1 MKLTYRE
8 RNKIRRADALVF
20 MLIVPLLLLA
30 ELPFLAVVQ
39 LILKNVENSEAIFK
53 AIFYALSI
61 TLCLLYMVL
70 MDFFTKEGSI
80 GCKICKV
87 RIEDARSLERKKP
100 TKKQLLIRG
109 LSRFLFI
116 ADVFLVF
123 KSDTLSIV
131 DILSKTKVVL

>member
-1 MKLTYRE
+1 MRLTYRE
-8 RNKIRRADALVF
+8 RYRVRRADAFVF
-20 MLIVPLLLLA
+20 VLIVPLLTLA
-30 ELPFLAVVQ
+30 EIPFLAVVQ
-39 LILKNVENSEAIFK
+39 LILKNVENSETIFK
-53 AIFYALSI
+53 VIFYVLSI
-61 TLCLLYMVL
+61 ALCLLYMVL
-70 MDFFTKEGSI
+70 MDFFTEEGSI

-131 DILSKTKVVL
+131 DILSKTKVVM